1 MQGETVTF
9 FGDCFTLVLTFGITV
24 IVPVVGLH
32 SIQR

>member
-9 FGDCFTLVLTFGITV
+9 FGLFAFVVTFGITV